1 MQKKISIFFLVLLFL
16 SCSSARNLN
25 SKSLAINSPISST
38 LFLNKIQNDRLP
50 VEIDPGE
57 FEKDSIIYRL
67 PKVIQG
73 TYEVSDFGNYIY
85 DFNAYDSDGSIIK
98 SSKID
103 KNSWIIY
110 EGEKL
115 DKITYQV
122 EDTFDIENTD
132 RTTPFSPA
140 GTNIEEDN
148 LMLNLHG
155 FIGYFDDLLDN
166 PYELK
171 IIANKNFIRSSAL
184 PKISEYYD
192 KDQIN
197 IRTNYFANRYFDIT
211 DNPMMYGNLD
221 VEEIMVGDIKIV
233 LSIYSPN
240 NVHSAKSL
248 KELIEKMMQAQKKY
262 LGSIDSTKRYDIF
275 LYLSELSDTSPVGLG
290 ALEHHTSTVVVLSE
304 ASSYESLSE
313 SIVDVVAHEFFH
325 ILTPLSIHSEDIH
338 FFNYNNP
345 TFSKHLWM
353 YEGVTEY
360 FAQHFQVNQ
369 GLVNKE
375 KFYDEVMNKIRASMR
390 YDDTMSFSKMSE
402 NILNKPYSE
411 NYYNVYLKG
420 ALIGM
425 CIDILIRKETNGE
438 RGILWLMKEL
448 SNKYGKQKPFDD
460 DQLFDEI
467 ISMSF
472 SSVGK
477 FIKDHIE
484 GEIPIN
490 YNDFFELLGLE
501 LKDDN
506 VETTY
511 IQSDGELIFRADRD
525 TDKIYFKANVS
536 NNSFW
541 VNQGVKPNDLF
552 KSFKGEEV
560 SLKNINLILTK
571 MYQWKEGEEVSI
583 VIEREGL
590 DIIIKT
596 TSKKTF
602 MKAKNIFEISSPSN
616 FQKNLRNSWLYN

>member
-1 MQKKISIFFLVLLFL
+1 MKKTISAFFLILFLL
-16 SCSSARNLN
+16 SCSSTRSLS
-25 SKSLAINSPISST
+25 SKNFAISSPILTT
-38 LFLNKIQNDRLP
+38 LLLNKIQNDRVP

-57 FEKDSIIYRL
+57 FQKDTVIYRL

-73 TYEVSDFGNYIY
+73 TYEVSNFGDYIY
-85 DFNAYDSDGSIIK
+85 DFKAHDYNGNIIK
-98 SSKID
+98 SLKID

-110 EGEKL
+110 EGKRL
-115 DKITYQV
+115 DKISYQV

-132 RTTPFSPA
+132 RATPFSPA

-155 FIGYFDDLLDN
+155 FIGYFDDLLN
-166 PYELK
+166 NSYRLK
-171 IIANKNFIRSSAL
+171 IIADKKFIRSSAI

-192 KDQIN
+192 KDEIN
-197 IRTNYFANRYFDIT
+197 LITNYFANRYFDIT
-211 DNPMMYGNLD
+211 DNPMMYGKLD
-221 VEEIMVGDIKIV
+221 VEEFMVGDIKIV
-233 LSIYSPN
+233 LSLYSPN

-248 KELIEKMMQAQKKY
+248 KELIELMMQAQKKY

-369 GLVNKE
+369 GLVDKE
-375 KFYDEVMNKIRASMR
+375 EFYNEIMNKIRASMR
-390 YDDTMSFSKMSE
+390 YNDSMSFSKMSE
-402 NILNKPYSE
+402 NILDKPYSD

-425 CIDILIRKETNGE
+425 CIDILIRKETNGG

-460 DQLFDEI
+460 DQLFNEI
-467 ISMSF
+467 ESMTFPSI
-472 SSVGK
+472 GK
-477 FIKDHIE
+477 FIKDHIV
-484 GEIPIN
+484 GETPIN
-490 YNDFFELLGLE
+490 YNEFFELLGLE

-511 IQSDGELIFRADRD
+511 IQSDGELIFRADRE
-525 TDKIYFKANVS
+525 TDKIYFKSNVN

-541 VNQGVKPNDLF
+541 ADQGVRPNDLF

-571 MYQWKEGEEVSI
+571 MYQWNEGEEVSI

-596 TSKKTF
+596 KSKKTF
-602 MKAKNIFEISSPSN
+602 MKAKNIFEISSPSK
-616 FQKNLRNSWLYN
+616 FQKELRSSWLFN